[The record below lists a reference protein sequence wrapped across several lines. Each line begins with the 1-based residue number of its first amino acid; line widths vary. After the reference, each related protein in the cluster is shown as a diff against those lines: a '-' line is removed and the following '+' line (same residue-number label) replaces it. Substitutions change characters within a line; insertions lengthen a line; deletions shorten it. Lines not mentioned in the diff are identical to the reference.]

1 MSHWKPKYLKQFI
14 AGIFGYSVLIP
25 FVMIAK
31 KQEYL
36 SLTTKMLIVLIPI
49 IPFILAVNALA
60 KNYREMDEFWQKV
73 IAESFIWTL
82 SLTAISSLGLG
93 MLQLLDYVPRV
104 SLIFVFPYMISML
117 GLSLFFVKKKYLS

>member
-117 GLSLFFVKKKYLS
+117 GLSLLFVKKKYLS

>member
-93 MLQLLDYVPRV
+93 MLQLLGYVPRV

-117 GLSLFFVKKKYLS
+117 GLSLLFVKKKYLS

>member
-31 KQEYL
+31 NQEYL
-36 SLTTKMLIVLIPI
+36 SLTTKMLIVMIPI